1 MKNLILPPPG
11 SDGINFDPSIKKYRR
26 GPGIPL
32 LPPML
37 FAVFLLLV
45 CFLPH
50 TALAQGACGEWTQ
63 TAIGS
68 PSSGSAQ
75 FDACAPGTITITSA
89 GAGSN
94 TADRQYM
101 VQRELCGDGTI
112 DVKIESISNG
122 RAGLEIRAD
131 NAAGSVKA
139 GIETALTP
147 FIFRVFRTAT
157 DAAQSQQQATA
168 SGHRWLRLVR
178 SGSNIQLFWSSTGVN
193 WTSAALYTNMAL
205 PPCARIGIFVESN
218 NASVATGVFSNLS
231 VISTDTP
238 PTTFSFAAANLSAA
252 AGQSVQVCVNAANP
266 CACAPASVQ
275 VALQGNAAPHLS
287 GFSTQTLQ
295 FQSGDTQKCFSLSTA
310 AAPGDGAYT
319 LILQNPTGGNAAA
332 IGAQSALAVA
342 VTGEPVTPTGCPWAG
357 PDREICRGDTITI
370 GCIPPDSLN
379 GLCFYWWP
387 QENMEQPSSAQTQV
401 WPDEDTQ
408 YVVYVT
414 DDQGRLHGIDTVTIT
429 VLQPGA
435 LRISP
440 NPSYLC
446 NGAPDTLRTSG
457 NFATYLWSSGQTSAD
472 IVVSTPGTYR
482 VTATSAEGCEVVDSV
497 VVQTFDFQTQLTPQ
511 NPVFCQDSIKFT
523 ATSNAHTVGWYVE
536 GELMTYSN
544 EFVMHWIAPVEA
556 VFYGPGGCR
565 EVRHI
570 EFSRAI
576 PDILVFP
583 AQPVICF
590 DDTLTLTAAPGFA
603 TYRWYDDEGGSIL
616 SNTPSV
622 QVTQP
627 MIHYIEVT
635 DANGCVFGKDVE
647 INYAPAIDS
656 EVAVDFTSICFQEP
670 GFVPPPGVSRPK
682 STQQQCAALAALDAG
697 EGFVTYNWSN
707 GASGRNI
714 QVDEPGE
721 YAVTLTDASGCTFSP
736 RPVVVAPCTDPPFAF
751 TPGTAPVISCTTPAK
766 LSPGAG
772 FAHYSWSDGSTLD
785 TLTTTLP
792 GLYTITVTDFNGCQA
807 VQKYQLDIADANAT
821 VDLEIYKPAALAG
834 NTTTLVVD
842 EDAVGA
848 MTFVNADNDDR
859 DKVFDIDDK
868 DVVNGDNDL
877 MKIRL
882 KLDPAGMTTRSVT
895 LRALSGG
902 NTVKIWKS
910 NTKKAGEYILGTPV
924 DLTQPDGSFFVLD
937 LWVEGVKAHTR
948 QRETVLVLEC
958 AGAQA
963 SQCLQSDSVSIT
975 IIGLKELAWKGRN
988 NGFDGGANQSN
999 TLDTADPNF
1008 PGNLRNTDNS
1018 PLRSYRVF
1026 PDMRIINGTVFPP
1039 ILTPLR
1045 DTVELCVVLSAPP
1058 TETFH
1063 LYLKTFD
1070 VDDPS
1075 ANNKP
1080 VDPND
1085 KTKNP
1090 GIYDATAT
1098 NTTYAFGPPLTYD
1111 KDHDNRGTIFQA
1123 PAAPCPFGLL
1133 EGDTNFDGMVS
1144 LNFQPGD
1151 TLKTLWFKTSLH
1163 PGDNYRVAAV
1173 FDSLM
1178 LPRLQNED
1186 AKHGI
1191 HIHDKDA
1198 GRVVLDA
1205 NMVSPVLT
1213 VWRLFNLEVASM
1225 ANLTGNNNKVKTFI
1239 YDFDGGNNLASRT
1252 TRLYVNLAIPMDT
1265 FNTTA
1270 NPLTPILQY
1279 SNLRDLE
1286 QHFPNVMDNP
1296 PSADLNSSPPANGRF
1311 ENGFFTLGINGTLE
1325 GEIRNN
1331 GINFLNVKALQSGAA
1346 SLPGLQMDL
1355 ILIPVPGDTI
1365 TGLVQ
1370 EIQKSAN
1377 GTFTFTVVL
1386 LNRTLQGVPNSA
1398 VFIVSDG
1405 QPMNIAAI
1413 NTTNNTITTNNLSL
1427 TAMLRDDDRVASN
1440 QILPYN
1446 LAQDAA
1452 GFLPALDTFKSVYLE
1467 PIVLPSHVLIP
1478 FFPTISAPNYK
1489 IRVESQ
1495 FDYIKIDLAS
1505 NTSTGI
1511 WYGATCFA
1519 WQSGKWNR
1527 DNDPKEDTLNLGL
1540 TFGPVDNLSI
1550 VAGGD
1555 ISVFPFET
1563 FYDAIGSLNNPTESA
1578 AISFIH
1584 EIGHQF
1590 GLAHIIEMELMH
1602 EELRHNNTGF
1612 NPRHK
1617 NIIRS
1622 RRRSPGR

>member
-1 MKNLILPPPG
+1 
-11 SDGINFDPSIKKYRR
+11 
-26 GPGIPL
+26 
-32 LPPML
+32 ML
-37 FAVFLLLV
+37 SAVLLLLACV
-45 CFLPH
+45 LPR
-50 TALAQGACGEWTQ
+50 TAQAQGTCGEWTQ
-63 TAIGS
+63 TAIGA
-68 PSSGSAQ
+68 PSSGTAQ
-75 FDACAPGTITITSA
+75 FDACSPGTITITSA
-89 GAGSN
+89 GIGSSS
-94 TADRQYM
+94 ADIQYM

-112 DVKIESISNG
+112 DVKVESISNGG

-131 NAAGSVKA
+131 NAAGAVKA

-157 DAAQSQQQATA
+157 DAAQSQQQVPAT
-168 SGHRWLRLVR
+168 GHRWLRLVR
-178 SGSNIQLFWSSTGVN
+178 SGSNIQLFWSPNGTN

-205 PPCARIGIFVESN
+205 PACARIGIFVESN
-218 NASVATGVFSNLS
+218 NAAVATGVFNSLS
-231 VISTDTP
+231 VSGFTSP
-238 PTTFSFAAANLSAA
+238 GNAPATTFSFAAGSLNAE
-252 AGQSVQVCVNAANP
+252 AGQSAQVCVNIANP

-295 FQSGDTQKCFSLSTA
+295 FQSGDTQKCFSLATT
-310 AAPGDGAYT
+310 AAPGDGSYT

-342 VTGEPVTPTGCPWAG
+342 VTGEPETPTDCPWAG

-387 QENMEQPSSAQTQV
+387 QEDMEQPSSAQTRV
-401 WPDEDTQ
+401 WPDEDIQ

-414 DDQGRLHGIDTVTIT
+414 DDQGHLHGIDTVNIT

-457 NFATYLWSSGQTSAD
+457 SFATYLWSSGQTSAD

-497 VVQTFDFQTQLTPQ
+497 VVQTFDFQAQLTPQ

-523 ATSNAHTVGWYVE
+523 ATSNAHTMGWYVE

-576 PDILVFP
+576 EDVVVFP

-603 TYRWYDDEGGSIL
+603 TYRWYDDEGGYLL

-627 MIHYIEVT
+627 TIHYIEVT
-635 DANGCVFGKDVE
+635 DANGCIFGKDVE

-656 EVAVDFTSICFQEP
+656 EIAVDFTSICFQEP
-670 GFVPPPGVSRPK
+670 GFVPPPVGSRPK

-697 EGFVTYNWSN
+697 EGFVTYVWSN

-721 YAVTLTDASGCTFSP
+721 YSVTITDASGCTFSP
-736 RPVVVAPCTDPPFAF
+736 RPVIVAPCTDPPFAF

-792 GLYTITVTDFNGCQA
+792 GLYTVTVTDFNGCQA

-821 VDLEIYKPAALAG
+821 VDLELFKPAALAG
-834 NTTTLVVD
+834 NTTTLIVD
-842 EDAVGA
+842 EDAVGG
-848 MTFVNADNDDR
+848 MTFVNADNDDG
-859 DKVFDIDDK
+859 DKVFDIDDN

-877 MKIRL
+877 MRIRL
-882 KLDPAGMTTRSVT
+882 KLNPAGMTTRSVT

-948 QRETVLVLEC
+948 QRETILVLEC

-988 NGFDGGANQSN
+988 NGFDGGTNQSN

-1026 PDMRIINGTVFPP
+1026 PDARIINPSVPS
-1039 ILTPLR
+1039 LTSQK
-1045 DTVELCVVLSAPP
+1045 DSVELCVVLSVAP
-1058 TETFH
+1058 TENFS
-1063 LYLKTFD
+1063 LYLKAFD
-1070 VDDPS
+1070 IDDPS
-1075 ANNKP
+1075 SGKSP
-1080 VDPND
+1080 TDPND
-1085 KTKNP
+1085 KQNTR
-1090 GIYDATAT
+1090 GIYSYTSHP
-1098 NTTYAFGPPLTYD
+1098 TTTIIYGQPLYYD
-1111 KDHDNRGTIFQA
+1111 KDHDNRGIIFQA

-1144 LNFQPGD
+1144 LSFQPGD
-1151 TLKTLWFKTSLH
+1151 TLRTLWFKTSLH

-1191 HIHDKDA
+1191 HIHDKGA

-1225 ANLTGNNNKVKTFI
+1225 ENVFGYRNKVQGWI
-1239 YDFDGGNNLASRT
+1239 RDFDGQGGRASSAYKLT
-1252 TRLYVNLAIPMDT
+1252 IDSVLY
-1265 FNTTA
+1265 
-1270 NPLTPILQY
+1270 
-1279 SNLRDLE
+1279 DLE
-1286 QHFPNVMDNP
+1286 APLNIANTNIRGLEELFPNATVNP
-1296 PSADLNSSPPANGRF
+1296 PSLDDNSNPQGKGRF
-1311 ENGFFTLGINGTLE
+1311 ENGYFSLGTNGTHVGDIKTNGSNYVVLKRNTPLC
-1325 GEIRNN
+1325 GPWMTFEITTSSG
-1331 GINFLNVKALQSGAA
+1331 GIISGY
-1346 SLPGLQMDL
+1346 
-1355 ILIPVPGDTI
+1355 
-1365 TGLVQ
+1365 VQ
-1370 EIQKSAN
+1370 DIQKNQN
-1377 GTFTFTVVL
+1377 GSFTFTL
-1386 LNRTLQGVPNSA
+1386 LPNSPLSG
-1398 VFIVSDG
+1398 VSNNSIFRVAEG
-1405 QPMNIAAI
+1405 SPMNII
-1413 NTTNNTITTNNLSL
+1413 NVNTSNNTNIITTDSLNLLVLLS
-1427 TAMLRDDDRVASN
+1427 DDDKEAN
-1440 QILPYN
+1440 HQILPY
-1446 LAQDAA
+1446 
-1452 GFLPALDTFKSVYLE
+1452 S
-1467 PIVLPSHVLIP
+1467 
-1478 FFPTISAPNYK
+1478 
-1489 IRVESQ
+1489 
-1495 FDYIKIDLAS
+1495 
-1505 NTSTGI
+1505 
-1511 WYGATCFA
+1511 
-1519 WQSGKWNR
+1519 
-1527 DNDPKEDTLNLGL
+1527 
-1540 TFGPVDNLSI
+1540 
-1550 VAGGD
+1550 
-1555 ISVFPFET
+1555 
-1563 FYDAIGSLNNPTESA
+1563 
-1578 AISFIH
+1578 
-1584 EIGHQF
+1584 
-1590 GLAHIIEMELMH
+1590 
-1602 EELRHNNTGF
+1602 
-1612 NPRHK
+1612 
-1617 NIIRS
+1617 
-1622 RRRSPGR
+1622 